1 MSSNFWIKWIKFT
14 QKRQLLYSS
23 RLTNG
28 NFIKNF
34 IKKNSFHQKP
44 KPNSQSGPDFCP
56 QFIAF
61 GNDNEILVASGT
73 KKSIKT
79 KIRAIGDFLVQTRS
93 NCKFYMDGKVVTGN
107 AQIFGETIYCDVTEF
122 KSKSPKTTVKF
133 DIFWNKTKPYAN
145 PDNVHGKNFL
155 IRNWLSGWISN
166 RSELIHEKMEFFYL
180 NFFCWKFPSVSFAV
194 LIYNCREM
202 ANSCATCFE
211 LSGKYNCGWCKSSST
226 CEVANQCSGGSR
238 NNWIKRTQ
246 TCP

>member
-1 MSSNFWIKWIKFT
+1 MLVTSAIVSTTDIQLSDELEFLNKMNQIYTKEATSLLEPLDQWKFH
-14 QKRQLLYSS
+14 KKLD
-23 RLTNG
+23 
-28 NFIKNF
+28 
-34 IKKNSFHQKP
+34 KKNSFHQKP

-155 IRNWLSGWISN
+155 IRN
-166 RSELIHEKMEFFYL
+166 
-180 NFFCWKFPSVSFAV
+180 
-194 LIYNCREM
+194 
-202 ANSCATCFE
+202 
-211 LSGKYNCGWCKSSST
+211 
-226 CEVANQCSGGSR
+226 
-238 NNWIKRTQ
+238 
-246 TCP
+246 